1 MRLALVSLIA
11 LGAVASTAVAQ
22 EQTAAPA
29 PAAAPAQAPAAA
41 PADQAAPAPA
51 PVDQAAPAPVDPAAP
66 VAAPADPSAPPVSA
80 APAEQAPAETYTA
93 PVRGPKTTDPVTLR
107 LLDVLDKV
115 CKPQV
120 AGGDFTQLV
129 KDYGF
134 KKKKEQWIFDLGKPY
149 SIKLDNPGSNKNICT
164 VTIDYAQSQEQAQE
178 LANGLHDWATWENS
192 PQLRLIRNDQTV
204 GSDFRRFTVS
214 WDDAWAGGHAGLV
227 YVRLKKLDESSV
239 GKNFERAQILYS
251 TNSR

>member
-1 MRLALVSLIA
+1 MRFALGRLTA
-11 LGAVASTAVAQ
+11 LGAVSTAAVAQ

-29 PAAAPAQAPAAA
+29 PAAPAPAQAPAAA
-41 PADQAAPAPA
+41 PADQTAVPAVPAAPAVPA
-51 PVDQAAPAPVDPAAP
+51 DQAAPPA
-66 VAAPADPSAPPVSA
+66 
-80 APAEQAPAETYTA
+80 APAETYTA
-93 PVRGPKTTDPVTLR
+93 PVRGPKTTDPVTLK
-107 LLDVLDKV
+107 LLDVLDRV

-120 AGGDFTQLV
+120 TGGDFAQLV
-129 KDYGF
+129 KDYGL
-134 KKKKEQWIFDLGKPY
+134 KKKKEQWVLDLGKPFN
-149 SIKLDNPGSNKNICT
+149 ITLDNPGSNKNICT
-164 VTIDYAQSQEQAQE
+164 VTIDYAQTPEQAQE

-214 WDDAWAGGHAGLV
+214 WDDNWAGGHAGLV

>member
-22 EQTAAPA
+22 EQTTAPA

-41 PADQAAPAPA
+41 PAPADQTAPAAPAADQAAP
-51 PVDQAAPAPVDPAAP
+51 P
-66 VAAPADPSAPPVSA
+66 VAAPAA
-80 APAEQAPAETYTA
+80 APAETYTA
-93 PVRGPKTTDPVTLR
+93 PVRGPKTTDPVALK

-120 AGGDFTQLV
+120 AGGDFAQLV

-134 KKKKEQWIFDLGKPY
+134 KKKKEQWVLDLGKPFN
-149 SIKLDNPGSNKNICT
+149 ITLDNPGSNKNICT
-164 VTIDYAQSQEQAQE
+164 VTIDYAQTPEQAQE

-251 TNSR
+251 TSSR

>member
-11 LGAVASTAVAQ
+11 LGAVSTAAVAQ
-22 EQTAAPA
+22 EQTAPAPATPAPA
-29 PAAAPAQAPAAA
+29 PAAAPAPAQIAPAA
-41 PADQAAPAPA
+41 PADQAAP
-51 PVDQAAPAPVDPAAP
+51 P
-66 VAAPADPSAPPVSA
+66 VAAPAAG
-80 APAEQAPAETYTA
+80 APAETYTA

-120 AGGDFTQLV
+120 AGGDFAQLV
-129 KDYGF
+129 KDYGL
-134 KKKKEQWIFDLGKPY
+134 KKKKEQWVLDLGKPY
-149 SIKLDNPGSNKNICT
+149 NITLDNPGSNKNVCT
-164 VTIDYAQSQEQAQE
+164 VTIDYAQTPEQAQE

-204 GSDFRRFTVS
+204 GSDYRRFTVS

-227 YVRLKKLDESSV
+227 YMRLKKVDETSV

-251 TNSR
+251 TSSR

>member
-1 MRLALVSLIA
+1 MRLALASLIA
-11 LGAVASTAVAQ
+11 VSAVSTAAVAQ
-22 EQTAAPA
+22 QQTTAPA
-29 PAAAPAQAPAAA
+29 PAAAPAAAPAQTAPAQTAPAATSAA
-41 PADQAAPAPA
+41 PADQAAP
-51 PVDQAAPAPVDPAAP
+51 P
-66 VAAPADPSAPPVSA
+66 VAAPTAG
-80 APAEQAPAETYTA
+80 QAPADTYVA
-93 PVRGPKTTDPVTLR
+93 PTRGPRTTDPVTVR

-120 AGGDFTQLV
+120 AGGDFAQLV

-134 KKKKEQWIFDLGKPY
+134 KKKKEQWVFDLGKPY
-149 SIKLDNPGSNKNICT
+149 NITLDNPGSNKNICT
-164 VTIDYAQSQEQAQE
+164 VTIEYSQDANQAQE

-214 WDDAWAGGHAGLV
+214 WDDAWANGHAGLV
-227 YVRLKKLDESSV
+227 YVRLKKLDETSV

-251 TNSR
+251 TTGR

>member
-11 LGAVASTAVAQ
+11 LGAVSTAAVAQ
-22 EQTAAPA
+22 EQTAPAPATPAPA
-29 PAAAPAQAPAAA
+29 PAAAPAPAQAAPAA
-41 PADQAAPAPA
+41 PADQAAPAAPA
-51 PVDQAAPAPVDPAAP
+51 DQAAPP
-66 VAAPADPSAPPVSA
+66 VAA
-80 APAEQAPAETYTA
+80 APAAAPAETYTA
-93 PVRGPKTTDPVTLR
+93 PVRGPKTTDPVTLK

-120 AGGDFTQLV
+120 AGGDFAQLV

-134 KKKKEQWIFDLGKPY
+134 KKKKEQWFFDLGKPY
-149 SIKLDNPGSNKNICT
+149 NITLDNPGSNKNVCT
-164 VTIDYAQSQEQAQE
+164 VTIDYAQGEAQAQA
-178 LANGLHDWATWENS
+178 LADALHDWATWENS

-214 WDDAWAGGHAGLV
+214 WDDAWANGHAGLV

>member
-11 LGAVASTAVAQ
+11 LGAVSTAAVAQ
-22 EQTAAPA
+22 EQTAPAPATPAPA
-29 PAAAPAQAPAAA
+29 PAAAPAPAQAAPAAPADQAAPPVAAA
-41 PADQAAPAPA
+41 PADQAAPA
-51 PVDQAAPAPVDPAAP
+51 AAP
-66 VAAPADPSAPPVSA
+66 
-80 APAEQAPAETYTA
+80 PAETYTA
-93 PVRGPKTTDPVTLR
+93 PVRGPKTTDPVTLK

-129 KDYGF
+129 KDYGL
-134 KKKKEQWIFDLGKPY
+134 KKKKEQWVLDLGKPY
-149 SIKLDNPGSNKNICT
+149 NITLDNPGSNKNICT
-164 VTIDYAQSQEQAQE
+164 VTIDYAQSPEQAQE

-214 WDDAWAGGHAGLV
+214 WDDNWAGGRAGLV

-251 TNSR
+251 TSSR

>member
-11 LGAVASTAVAQ
+11 PVIALGGAVSTTAVAQ
-22 EQTAAPA
+22 ETTAPA
-29 PAAAPAQAPAAA
+29 PAAAPAPAPAAAPA
-41 PADQAAPAPA
+41 PADQAAPAAA
-51 PVDQAAPAPVDPAAP
+51 PTDQAAPP
-66 VAAPADPSAPPVSA
+66 VAAPAAG
-80 APAEQAPAETYTA
+80 APAETYTA
-93 PVRGPKTTDPVTLR
+93 PVRGPKTTDPVTLK

-120 AGGDFTQLV
+120 AGGDFAQLT

-134 KKKKEQWIFDLGKPY
+134 KKKKEQQVLDLGKPY
-149 SIKLDNPGSNKNICT
+149 NITLDNPGSNKNVCT
-164 VTIDYAQSQEQAQE
+164 VTIDYAQTPEQAQE

-227 YVRLKKLDESSV
+227 YMRLKKLDESSV

-251 TNSR
+251 TSSR

>member
-1 MRLALVSLIA
+1 MPMRLALVSLIA
-11 LGAVASTAVAQ
+11 LGAVSTSAFAQ
-22 EQTAAPA
+22 EQTTAPASTPAATPA
-29 PAAAPAQAPAAA
+29 PADQAAPAA
-41 PADQAAPAPA
+41 PADQAAPA
-51 PVDQAAPAPVDPAAP
+51 
-66 VAAPADPSAPPVSA
+66 VAAPAAEA
-80 APAEQAPAETYTA
+80 APAADSYVA
-93 PVRGPKTTDPVTLR
+93 PVRGPRTTDPFTVR

-120 AGGDFTQLV
+120 AGGDFAQLV

-134 KKKKEQWIFDLGKPY
+134 KKKKEQWIFALEKPFN
-149 SIKLDNPGSNKNICT
+149 ITLDNPGSNRNVCT
-164 VTIDYAQSQEQAQE
+164 VTIDCSQAQEQAQE

-214 WDDAWAGGHAGLV
+214 WDDAWAGGRAGLV
-227 YVRLKKLDESSV
+227 YMRLKKLDETSV

-251 TNSR
+251 TTSR

>member
-11 LGAVASTAVAQ
+11 VGAVSTTAVA
-22 EQTAAPA
+22 QTAAPA
-29 PAAAPAQAPAAA
+29 PTAAAAPAPAAQTAPAPAAAAPAAPAAPGA
-41 PADQAAPAPA
+41 PADQAAPPA
-51 PVDQAAPAPVDPAAP
+51 AAPAA
-66 VAAPADPSAPPVSA
+66 AAPADTYVAP
-80 APAEQAPAETYTA
+80 T
-93 PVRGPKTTDPVTLR
+93 RGPRTTDPVAVR
-107 LLDVLDKV
+107 LLDVLDKI

-120 AGGDFTQLV
+120 AGGDFAQLV

-134 KKKKEQWIFDLGKPY
+134 KKKKDQWVFDLGKPY
-149 SIKLDNPGSNKNICT
+149 NITLDNPGSNKNVCT
-164 VTIDYAQSQEQAQE
+164 VTIEYSQDAAQAQE

-227 YVRLKKLDESSV
+227 YMRLKKLDETSV

-251 TNSR
+251 TTSR

>member
-11 LGAVASTAVAQ
+11 PVLVMGGAVASTAVAQ

-29 PAAAPAQAPAAA
+29 QAPADQAMPADQAAPAAA
-41 PADQAAPAPA
+41 PADQAAP
-51 PVDQAAPAPVDPAAP
+51 Q
-66 VAAPADPSAPPVSA
+66 VAAP
-80 APAEQAPAETYTA
+80 PAETYTA
-93 PVRGPKTTDPVTLR
+93 PVRGPKTTDPVTLK

-120 AGGDFTQLV
+120 AGGDFAQLV
-129 KDYGF
+129 KDYGL
-134 KKKKEQWIFDLGKPY
+134 KKKKEQWVLDLGKPFN
-149 SIKLDNPGSNKNICT
+149 ITLDNPGSNKNICT
-164 VTIDYAQSQEQAQE
+164 VTIDYAQSPEQAQE

-214 WDDAWAGGHAGLV
+214 WDDNWAGGHAGLV